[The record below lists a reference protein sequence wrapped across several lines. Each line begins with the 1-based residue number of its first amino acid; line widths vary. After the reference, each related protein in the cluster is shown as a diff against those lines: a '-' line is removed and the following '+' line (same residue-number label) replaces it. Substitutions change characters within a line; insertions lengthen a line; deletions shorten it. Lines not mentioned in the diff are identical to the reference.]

1 MRAAIGIAVLLL
13 TAAPASFAS
22 EAAQPL
28 RRSPQQQRLGLFASD
43 RLCGGACSDS
53 MVLEHTGGV
62 IWGVGASGGA
72 VVTATVDGHEA
83 ARGAA
88 DAQGRWRLT
97 LPAMPPSTGH
107 TVRLDSEGGSRT
119 LSDVAFG
126 AVILCSGQVPT
137 PLPSTES

>member
-1 MRAAIGIAVLLL
+1 MRAGIGMAVLV
-13 TAAPASFAS
+13 TAAPTSFAS
-22 EAAQPL
+22 EAA
-28 RRSPQQQRLGLFASD
+28 SPQRSSPQQRLGLFASD
-43 RLCGGACSDS
+43 QLCGGACSDS

-107 TVRLDSEGGSRT
+107 TVRLDSEGVSRT

-126 AVILCSGQVPT
+126 AVILCSGQV
-137 PLPSTES
+137 